1 MSDESEGALTYD
13 KEQYDKWKQLTPLL
27 YDWFTNSNLTWPS
40 LSCRWGRVK
49 EEQKWKR
56 KQLLYLSE
64 QVACRDPVLMPTCKM
79 AALLHARSWQSI
91 LAWLTHTQLCLCRPP
106 AAQRIRW

>member
-64 QVACRDPVLMPTCKM
+64 QVTCLGKVLDAGSTNHNW
-79 AALLHARSWQSI
+79 A
-91 LAWLTHTQLCLCRPP
+91 
-106 AAQRIRW
+106 

>member
-64 QVACRDPVLMPTCKM
+64 QVACCDSASVPACTWPACCHGESWHLMT
-79 AALLHARSWQSI
+79 AAETI
-91 LAWLTHTQLCLCRPP
+91 
-106 AAQRIRW
+106 

>member
-64 QVACRDPVLMPTCKM
+64 QVARHDPALMPACKM
-79 AALLHARSWQSI
+79 ASLLHARLGSPYQ
-91 LAWLTHTQLCLCRPP
+91 WLTHIQPD
-106 AAQRIRW
+106 

>member
-1 MSDESEGALTYD
+1 MSDDSEGGHLTYD

-27 YDWFTNSNLTWPS
+27 YDWFTNHNLTWPS

-49 EEQKWKR
+49 EEQKWKK

-64 QVACRDPVLMPTCKM
+64 QVCRMRQI
-79 AALLHARSWQSI
+79 AADKVF
-91 LAWLTHTQLCLCRPP
+91 
-106 AAQRIRW
+106 